1 MLMQKMHF
9 HKIFSFVLVLMMIYG
24 CQSKEVEKKN
34 ENEVTT
40 DTVYEKFES
49 QITQEYPNFNILDTQ
64 KGTSDNAPIQ
74 LVAIG
79 ENKDDGS
86 SQTLF
91 IVDDNDVIHQVTL
104 GNERNGKYRK
114 EDGIVLD
121 KNVACF
127 SLEYVNSDNS
137 KEIHDFK
144 LTFTKD
150 DNQNVTYT
158 NDETIRK

>member
-1 MLMQKMHF
+1 MDVNQK
-9 HKIFSFVLVLMMIYG
+9 KL
-24 CQSKEVEKKN
+24 KKN

-40 DTVYEKFES
+40 DTISEKFEN
-49 QITQEYPNFNILDTQ
+49 QILQEYPNFNILDTQ
-64 KGTSDNAPIQ
+64 KGTSDN
-74 LVAIG
+74 
-79 ENKDDGS
+79 DDGS

-104 GNERNGKYRK
+104 GDERNGKYRK

-127 SLEYVNSDNS
+127 SMEYVNSDNS

-144 LTFTKD
+144 LTFIKD

-158 NDETIRK
+158 NDETIRV